1 MGYAARR
8 TEGTLQGFIQTVAAG
23 ALGALGF
30 LLWDAF
36 GPVIG
41 LPRLD
46 LPALLGTIFAGD
58 AATLSSL
65 GVLMHLG
72 IGIGLGLFYVYGDIE
87 EFLPEPG
94 WLRGMIY
101 GAGVWVVTMVAV
113 MPLIPYADRVLG
125 QGRAPTMGFFMLTV
139 GVWAPVQALI
149 THLIFGAILGLVASR
164 QGVPFF
170 WRSIIAGLLGALIF
184 ALWDSLAP
192 LVGLPAL
199 EFPRLAGSQF
209 VTDPQRIAVGGLI
222 VHLLIGVLFAVI
234 YLRVGLWQALPGP
247 AAVRGMTYGV
257 IIWLFAMLVIMP
269 FLIGKGFFML
279 DAGIMAP
286 IGALVAH
293 LAYGLLVGVI
303 VSPPRATVTPL

>member
-1 MGYAARR
+1 MAYAARR
-8 TEGTLQGFIQTVAAG
+8 NEGALQGFIQTVAAG
-23 ALGALGF
+23 VLGALGF

-36 GPVIG
+36 APVIG

-58 AATLSSL
+58 VATLSSL

-72 IGIGLGLFYVYGDIE
+72 VGVGLGLFYVYGDVE
-87 EFLPEPG
+87 EFLPGPS

-125 QGRAPTMGFFMLTV
+125 QGQAPTMGFFMLTV
-139 GVWAPVQALI
+139 GVWAPVQALV
-149 THLIFGAILGLVASR
+149 THLIFGAVLGLVAGR
-164 QGVPFF
+164 RGFPFF
-170 WRSIIAGLLGALIF
+170 WRSIIAGLLGALAF

-192 LVGLPAL
+192 LAGLPAL

-209 VTDPQRIAVGGLI
+209 VTDPQRIAVGGLV

-234 YLRVGLWQALPGP
+234 YLRAGLWQVLPGT
-247 AAVRGMTYGV
+247 AAVRGVIYG
-257 IIWLFAMLVIMP
+257 ILIWLFAMLVIMP

-279 DAGIMAP
+279 DAGIIAP
-286 IGALVAH
+286 IGALVVH
-293 LAYGLLVGVI
+293 LIYGFLVGVI
-303 VSPPRATVTPL
+303 VSPPRTTVTPL